1 MGQITKKNILHLVQ
15 SFRLDQRMR
24 RCAHILNDSLLHAKL
39 QGRDLIAQD
48 AKYHRLTD
56 LYRKA
61 SNIQLEGHFTND
73 KRKLHGIVFGRVI
86 SFNEEALL
94 NITDTIPVFKLSDLI
109 KHYNS
114 SLQDLG
120 LTLQTRMHSTR
131 FKQRLLAQ
139 FEDIAAYNEG
149 REVMLAFNCDIGEV
163 ISTEASTNYDN
174 DGYILAKAASI
185 LRR

>member
-1 MGQITKKNILHLVQ
+1 
-15 SFRLDQRMR
+15 MR
-24 RCAHILNDSLLHAKL
+24 RCAHILNDSLLYAKL
-39 QGRDLIAQD
+39 QGRNLIAQD

-120 LTLQTRMHSTR
+120 LTLETR
-131 FKQRLLAQ
+131 
-139 FEDIAAYNEG
+139 
-149 REVMLAFNCDIGEV
+149 
-163 ISTEASTNYDN
+163 TNT
-174 DGYILAKAASI
+174 I
-185 LRR
+185 

>member
-48 AKYHRLTD
+48 AKYHRLTN

-61 SNIQLEGHFTND
+61 SNIQLEGHFTNNE
-73 KRKLHGIVFGRVI
+73 RKLQGIAFGRVI
-86 SFNEEALL
+86 SYIEEALL
-94 NITDTIPVFKLSDLI
+94 NTTDTIPVFKLSGLI
-109 KHYNS
+109 KHYNP

-120 LTLQTRMHSTR
+120 LTLQIRIHST
-131 FKQRLLAQ
+131 
-139 FEDIAAYNEG
+139 
-149 REVMLAFNCDIGEV
+149 
-163 ISTEASTNYDN
+163 
-174 DGYILAKAASI
+174 
-185 LRR
+185 